1 MTRRICFTII
11 TVMFFVMYV
20 NSQVTTSE
28 KSVIHIK
35 SKKEVKPTDAV
46 PPVITIMSPDVKSD
60 EPFISHSEN
69 ITVIGQVTDD
79 SGIKTLFINGAVTEL
94 AKDNVFVSKINLKEG
109 ENEVAIIAIDQ
120 YNNVTENKLKIS
132 FTPEIVFRTLNGKGS
147 YYALLIGIDK
157 YQDPAIP
164 NLDNPINDATRL
176 EKILLSRYTF
186 LEDQI
191 TLLKNPTSEQLIIAL
206 DQLAHKITPDDNL
219 LIFYA
224 GHGWFDDKA
233 NIGYWLPSDAKQA
246 NKAAWFRNSTLCD
259 YLKEID
265 SKHTLLIADA
275 CFGGSIFKTRAAFP
289 DATKA
294 VNMIYELK
302 SRKAMTSGTLTE
314 VPDRSAFIKY
324 LLERLDEN
332 TEKYLTSE
340 QLFSSFRMAVI
351 NNSSVVPQYGE
362 IYNVGDEGGDFVFI
376 RK

>member
-1 MTRRICFTII
+1 MIKGIYILII
-11 TVMFFVMYV
+11 PVILVNMNL
-20 NSQVTTSE
+20 NSQVCTSE

-35 SKKEVKPTDAV
+35 SKKEVVPADKV
-46 PPVITIMSPDVKSD
+46 PPVITIMSPALTGS
-60 EPFISHSEN
+60 EPFLSHDEN
-69 ITVIGQVTDD
+69 ITVVGQITDE
-79 SGIKTLFINGAVTEL
+79 SEIKSLFINGVSTEL
-94 AKDNVFVSKINLKEG
+94 AKDNVFISNITLEEG
-109 ENEVAIIAIDQ
+109 KNEIAVIAIDQ
-120 YNNVTENKLKIS
+120 YNNVAENKLNIS
-132 FTPEIVFRTLNGKGS
+132 FAPEIVFRTLNGKGG
-147 YYALLIGIDK
+147 YYALLIAIDK

-164 NLDNPINDATRL
+164 DLDNPINDATRL

-186 LEDQI
+186 QDDQI

-265 SKHTLLIADA
+265 SKHTLLVADA

-294 VNMIYELK
+294 INMIYELK

-314 VPDRSAFIKY
+314 VPDRSAFVKY
-324 LLERLDEN
+324 LLERLNEN

-351 NNSSVVPQYGE
+351 NNSNVVPQYGE

>member
-1 MTRRICFTII
+1 MIKRICFLII
-11 TVMFFVMYV
+11 PLILFNMNVR
-20 NSQVTTSE
+20 SQVYTSE
-28 KSVIHIK
+28 KSAIHIK

-46 PPVITIMSPDVKSD
+46 PPVITIMSPDYKAG
-60 EPFISHSEN
+60 EPFITHEEN
-69 ITVIGQVTDD
+69 ITVIGQVTDE
-79 SGIKTLFINGAVTEL
+79 SEIKTLFVNGISTEL
-94 AKDNVFVSKINLKEG
+94 AKDNIFISKISLKEG
-109 ENEVAIIAIDQ
+109 SNEVAVVAIDQ
-120 YNNVTENKLKIS
+120 YNNITENKLNIS
-132 FTPEIVFRTLNGKGS
+132 FLPEIVFRTLNGKGS

-157 YQDPAIP
+157 YEDPAIP
-164 NLDNPINDATRL
+164 DLDNPINDAARL
-176 EKILLSRYTF
+176 QKILVSRYTF
-186 LEDQI
+186 QEDQI
-191 TLLKNPTSEQLIIAL
+191 RLLKDPTSEELIISL
-206 DQLAHKITPDDNL
+206 DELAHKITPDDNL

-224 GHGWFDDKA
+224 GHGWFDEKA
-233 NIGYWLPSDAKQA
+233 NIGYWLPSDAKQV

-259 YLKEID
+259 YLREID

-314 VPDRSAFIKY
+314 VPDRSAFVRY
-324 LLERLDEN
+324 LLDRLNEN

-351 NNSSVVPQYGE
+351 NNSDVVPQYGE

>member
-1 MTRRICFTII
+1 MD
-11 TVMFFVMYV
+11 M
-20 NSQVTTSE
+20 NSQVYTSE
-28 KSVIHIK
+28 KSAIRIK
-35 SKKEVKPTDAV
+35 SKKEVVQADKL
-46 PPVITIMSPDVKSD
+46 PPVITIMSPALTSNELFV
-60 EPFISHSEN
+60 SHEEN
-69 ITVIGQVTDD
+69 MTVVGQVADE
-79 SGIKTLFINGAVTEL
+79 SEIKTLFVNGIATEL
-94 AKDNVFVSKINLKEG
+94 AKDNVFVSKITLKEG
-109 ENEVAIIAIDQ
+109 ENELALIAIDQ
-120 YNNVTENKLKIS
+120 YNNVTENKLIVS
-132 FTPEIVFRTLNGKGS
+132 YLPEIVFRTLNGKGS

-157 YQDPAIP
+157 YDDPAIP
-164 NLDNPINDATRL
+164 DLDNPINDAARL

-186 LEDQI
+186 QEKQI
-191 TLLKNPTSEQLIIAL
+191 ILLKNPTSEQLIIAL
-206 DQLAHKITPDDNL
+206 DELAHKITIDDNL

-224 GHGWFDDKA
+224 GHGWFDEKA

-259 YLKEID
+259 YLREID

-289 DATKA
+289 DANKA
-294 VNMIYELK
+294 INMIYELK

-314 VPDRSAFIKY
+314 VPDRSAFVKY

-351 NNSSVVPQYGE
+351 NNSNVVPQYGE

-376 RK
+376 KK

>member
-1 MTRRICFTII
+1 MIKRICFLII
-11 TVMFFVMYV
+11 PVILFNMNVD
-20 NSQVTTSE
+20 SQVITSE
-28 KSVIHIK
+28 KSSIHIK
-35 SKKEVKPTDAV
+35 SKKEVKPADEV
-46 PPVITIMSPDVKSD
+46 PPVITIMSPDFKTG
-60 EPFISHSEN
+60 EPVVSHEEN
-69 ITVIGQVTDD
+69 ISVVGQVTDE
-79 SGIKTLFINGAVTEL
+79 SEIKTLFVNGVSTEL
-94 AKDNVFVSKINLKEG
+94 AKDNVFVSKITLKEG
-109 ENEVAIIAIDQ
+109 SNEIAVIAVDQ
-120 YNNVTENKLKIS
+120 YNNITESKQNIN
-132 FTPEIVFRTLNGKGS
+132 FYPEIVFRTLNGKGG

-157 YQDPAIP
+157 YTDPAIP
-164 NLDNPINDATRL
+164 DLDNPINDATRL
-176 EKILLSRYTF
+176 QNILVSKYTF
-186 LEDQI
+186 QEDQI
-191 TLLKNPTSEQLIIAL
+191 KLLKNPGSEELIIAL
-206 DQLAHKITPDDNL
+206 DELAHKITPDDNL

-233 NIGYWLPSDAKQA
+233 NIGYWLPSDAKQV

-259 YLKEID
+259 YLREID

-294 VNMIYELK
+294 VNMLYELR

-314 VPDRSAFIKY
+314 VPDRSAFVKY
-324 LLERLDEN
+324 LLDRLNEN

-351 NNSSVVPQYGE
+351 NNSDVVPQYGE